1 MLSIQKELASRS
13 LAPSLRV
20 VLASA
25 ALRSLRR
32 IPTRGFASRR
42 SEQKTKDSEGQGESA
57 QSEEAAQPQAQTF
70 GEKFVVFGLALR
82 GMALLPRFAPA
93 AQLLRV
99 AGVGPMAV
107 GAVVSLYE
115 LGGWP
120 LLLAVP
126 GTATLALSASVLVES
141 NLEEQLRADVL
152 QRLSDEV
159 PPALLEA
166 LRSAEVKSFETNRCK
181 IEAQIRDGGVS
192 WHLEVRAERRS
203 FPLQWQLTNMQV
215 RTGRPSSQKGLPPQ
229 TRDWKPQEEHLEW
242 TTVAMSE

>member
-20 VLASA
+20 VLASP

-57 QSEEAAQPQAQTF
+57 QSEEESWMNF
-70 GEKFVVFGLALR
+70 I
-82 GMALLPRFAPA
+82 
-93 AQLLRV
+93 
-99 AGVGPMAV
+99 
-107 GAVVSLYE
+107 
-115 LGGWP
+115 
-120 LLLAVP
+120 
-126 GTATLALSASVLVES
+126 ATEPIEASVLVES